1 MNRKLLAEVSFEEF
15 VKQVGEDIVQS
26 EYDDANYQL
35 ALAAS
40 VSEEQFKQAMEIV
53 LFDGRFGFSPEEEET
68 MSLEMARNI
77 VETAYKKFQPKR
89 EEFEFFS
96 PSVNFWEEDEMGCL
110 LPNAILRQ
118 RTLVDKIYEG
128 YKQIYGG
135 VPTIVE
141 Y

>member
-1 MNRKLLAEVSFEEF
+1 MNKKYLAEVSFDEF
-15 VKQVGEDIVQS
+15 VKNVDDEIIQS
-26 EYDDANYQL
+26 EFDDANYQL
-35 ALAAS
+35 ALAAE
-40 VSEEQFKQAMEIV
+40 VTEETFKKAMEIV
-53 LFDGRFGFSPEEEET
+53 LLDGRWGMKEEDSIL
-68 MSLEMARNI
+68 SLSEAREV
-77 VETAYKKFQPKR
+77 VEKAYRKFQPKT

>member
-1 MNRKLLAEVSFEEF
+1 MNKKYLAEVSFDEF
-15 VKQVGEDIVQS
+15 VKNVDVEIIQS
-26 EYDDANYQL
+26 EFDDANYQL

-77 VETAYKKFQPKR
+77 VEIAYKKFQPKR